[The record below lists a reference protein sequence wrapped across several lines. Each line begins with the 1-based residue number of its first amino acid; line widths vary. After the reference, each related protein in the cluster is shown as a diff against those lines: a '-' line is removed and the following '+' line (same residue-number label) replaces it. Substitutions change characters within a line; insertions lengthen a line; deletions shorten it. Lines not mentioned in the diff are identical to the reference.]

1 MTKLRTAFGL
11 TVWLVVGFG
20 YAVLVAVGK
29 LFKFCKPILSFI
41 IFYIRWP
48 FCAVLL
54 YIVKFLVILDAGW
67 DRYVAWRKGESA
79 E

>member
-1 MTKLRTAFGL
+1 MTKLRSAIRDAW
-11 TVWLVVGFG
+11 WL
-20 YAVLVAVGK
+20 
-29 LFKFCKPILSFI
+29 
-41 IFYIRWP
+41 IRWP